1 MNFYQGL
8 VLRLEE
14 ALGQRT
20 VDWRTKT
27 LSRGIMWG
35 FVMLGVI
42 YLITFAVENF
52 ADAQLEKLSA
62 FELTLKDTNISYV
75 QIRRDEKNFYLP
87 FKTDKQRYL
96 KEHDEQT
103 AKLLSSID
111 KVIELSPDEASTAKA
126 KEMQGAIK
134 LYKEKF
140 DASAKKILEAGFN
153 EEGGLHKL
161 MRTAIEDLESQLPTN
176 ANDLEVAQLKLR
188 RHEKDF
194 IQREDIKYKEK
205 HIAERAAFSS
215 ALSHAALAN
224 SDEVSKL
231 LAQYNTAFDAYVD
244 AQLAARK
251 AEKEA
256 NKASDKPEEVIATLD
271 KVALSAI
278 EDQKSFSELLSS
290 MAATIF
296 TLVLI
301 SIAILLTVLVTL
313 IAKGIRQPV
322 EHLHK
327 TVEALANGEDVRTD
341 MEQPDELGELGRSFD
356 RMIDERNAVQQA
368 IVDENDKLNDAV
380 LNLLQAVAVLARKD
394 LTHKV
399 PVTEDV
405 TGPVAD
411 ALNLLSSET
420 AKVLQRVSDLSADV
434 AQASMQVKEQSDE
447 VMGIVEKEGEEVEKA
462 SKALITAADSMTKI
476 AAVARSANQSAEHA
490 MKTTRQAM
498 ETVNTTVS
506 GINNTRETIRET
518 EKRIKRLGERSQEI
532 SLAVNLINSISE
544 RTHILALNASMHA
557 ASAGEAG
564 RGFAVVADEVQR
576 LAENARQATQQIS
589 SLVHNI
595 QADTAETM
603 SAMNQAIEQVVAG
616 SRLAEQ
622 AGQQMEI
629 TEQSTAQLVKAVQQ
643 IAIASEAQVRIN
655 RDLVVR
661 ADSINASTQ
670 YTNVKLKEQS
680 LQTHSLVEYARGLL
694 SAVRVFKLPE

>member
-14 ALGQRT
+14 ALSQRT
-20 VDWRTKT
+20 VAWRTKT

-35 FVMLGVI
+35 FALLGMI
-42 YLITFAVENF
+42 YLITFTVENF
-52 ADAQLEKLSA
+52 ANAQLEKLTA
-62 FELTLKDTNISYV
+62 FELALKDTDISYV

-103 AKLLSSID
+103 AKLLRSIE
-111 KVIELSPDEASTAKA
+111 KVIELSPDQASTEKA
-126 KEMQGAIK
+126 KEMQQAIK

-140 DASAKKILEAGFN
+140 DTSAKKIIEAGFN
-153 EEGGLHKL
+153 EESGLHKV
-161 MRTAIEDLESQLPTN
+161 MRSAIQDLESQLPAN
-176 ANDLEVAQLKLR
+176 ANELAVTQLTLR

-205 HIAERAAFSS
+205 HIAERAAFNS
-215 ALSHAALAN
+215 ALSRAALAN
-224 SDEVSKL
+224 SDEVGKL
-231 LAQYNTAFDAYVD
+231 FTQYTMAFDAYVD
-244 AQLAARK
+244 AQLSARK

-256 NKASDKPEEVIATLD
+256 NKASDKPEEVIAALD
-271 KVALSAI
+271 KVALSVI
-278 EDQKSFSELLSS
+278 EEQKTFSELLSS
-290 MAATIF
+290 IAATIF
-296 TLVLI
+296 ALVLI

-313 IAKGIRQPV
+313 IAKGIRLPV
-322 EHLHK
+322 EHLQM
-327 TVEALANGEDVRTD
+327 TVEALANGEDVRAN

-356 RMIDERNAVQQA
+356 RMIEERNTVQQG
-368 IVDENDKLNDAV
+368 IIDENDKLNDAV
-380 LNLLQAVAVLARKD
+380 LNLLQAVAILARKD

-434 AQASMQVKEQSDE
+434 TQASLLVKEQSDE

-476 AAVARSANQSAEHA
+476 AAVARSANQSAEQA

-518 EKRIKRLGERSQEI
+518 EKRIKRLGDRSQEI

-622 AGQQMEI
+622 AGQQMEV
-629 TEQSTAQLVKAVQQ
+629 TEKSTAQLVKAVQQ
-643 IAIASEAQVRIN
+643 IAVASEAQVRIN
-655 RDLVVR
+655 RDLVTR
-661 ADSINASTQ
+661 AEGINASTQ
-670 YTNVKLKEQS
+670 YTNVKLKEQA
-680 LQTHSLVEYARGLL
+680 LLTHSLVEYARGLL

>member
-14 ALGQRT
+14 ALGQRS
-20 VDWRTKT
+20 VAWRTKT
-27 LSRGIMWG
+27 LTRGIMGG
-35 FVMLGVI
+35 FALLGLI
-42 YLITFAVENF
+42 YVLTFAMDEF
-52 ADAQLEKLSA
+52 AHSQMERIDE
-62 FELTLKDTNISYV
+62 FELALKTAEVNYV
-75 QIRRDEKNFYLP
+75 QVRRDEKNFYLP
-87 FKTDKQRYL
+87 FKLDKPRYL
-96 KEHDEQT
+96 KQHDEQT
-103 AKLLSSID
+103 KKLLKSID
-111 KVIELSPDEASTAKA
+111 EVIALSPDEASTAKA
-126 KEMQGAIK
+126 KEMQQAVK

-140 DASAKKILEAGFN
+140 DISAKKILEAGFN
-153 EEGGLHKL
+153 EEHGLHKV
-161 MRTAIEDLESQLPTN
+161 MRTAIRELESKLPNN
-176 ANDLEVAQLKLR
+176 ANELEISILKLR
-188 RHEKDF
+188 KIEKDF
-194 IQREDIKYKEK
+194 IQREDIKYKQE
-205 HIAERAAFSS
+205 HTAERAGFGT
-215 ALSHAALAN
+215 ALSRLNPAN
-224 SDEVSKL
+224 KDEINTLFS
-231 LAQYNTAFDAYVD
+231 QYTQAFDAYVD
-244 AQLAARK
+244 AQLAARQ

-256 NKASDKPEEVIATLD
+256 NKASDKPEEVLETLT

-278 EDQKSFSELLSS
+278 DSQESFDKMLSNTS
-290 MAATIF
+290 VAIF

-301 SIAILLTVLVTL
+301 GIALILTLMVTL

-322 EHLHK
+322 EHLHN

-356 RMIDERNAVQQA
+356 RMIEERNAVQQG
-368 IVDENDKLNDAV
+368 IIDENEKLNDAV
-380 LNLLQAVAVLARKD
+380 LNLLQAVAILARKD

-434 AQASMQVKEQSDE
+434 TQASLLVKEQSDE
-447 VMGIVEKEGEEVEKA
+447 VMGIAEKESEEVEKA
-462 SKALITAADSMTKI
+462 SKALTTAADSMTKI

-498 ETVNTTVS
+498 ESVNTTVS

-622 AGQQMEI
+622 AGQQMEV
-629 TEQSTAQLVKAVQQ
+629 TEQNTAQLVKAVQQ
-643 IAIASEAQVRIN
+643 IAVASEAQVRVN

-661 ADSINASTQ
+661 AEAINASTQ
-670 YTNVKLKEQS
+670 YTNAKLKEQS

-694 SAVRVFKLPE
+694 SAVRVFKLPD

>member
-1 MNFYQGL
+1 MNLYQSL

-14 ALGQRT
+14 ALGQRS
-20 VDWRTKT
+20 VAWRTQT
-27 LSRGIMWG
+27 LSRVITGG
-35 FVMLGVI
+35 FALLGLI
-42 YLITFAVENF
+42 YVLTFALDLYAENRT
-52 ADAQLEKLSA
+52 DKMNQ
-62 FELTLKDTNISYV
+62 FELTLKETDVNYV
-75 QIRRDEKNFYLP
+75 QVRRDEKNFYLP
-87 FKTDKQRYL
+87 FKTDKARYL
-96 KEHDEQT
+96 KQHNEQV
-103 AKLLSSID
+103 AKLLQA
-111 KVIELSPDEASTAKA
+111 IESMIALSPDQASTDKA
-126 KEMQGAIK
+126 REMAQAIK
-134 LYKEKF
+134 QYKEKF
-140 DASAKKILEAGFN
+140 DVSARKLQEAGFN
-153 EEGGLHKL
+153 EDTGLHKV
-161 MRTAIEDLESQLPTN
+161 MRQAIRELEDQIGNNAAELEISKLN
-176 ANDLEVAQLKLR
+176 LR

-194 IQREDIKYKEK
+194 IQREDNQYREQ
-205 HIAERAAFSS
+205 HVAERAKFS
-215 ALSHAALAN
+215 AILSRSNIPNKDAISTLF
-224 SDEVSKL
+224 V
-231 LAQYNTAFDAYVD
+231 QYNLAFDAYAD
-244 AQLAARK
+244 AYLAARQ

-256 NKASDKPEEVIATLD
+256 NKATDKPETVIAELD
-271 KVALSAI
+271 KVALAAV
-278 EDQKSFSELLSS
+278 EAEKSFSETLKNISATVFTIVLL
-290 MAATIF
+290 A
-296 TLVLI
+296 
-301 SIAILLTVLVTL
+301 IAILLATLVSV

-322 EHLHK
+322 EHLHN
-327 TVEALANGEDVRTD
+327 TVEALASGEDVRAD
-341 MEQPDELGELGRSFD
+341 MQQLDELGELGRSFD

-368 IVDENDKLNDAV
+368 IVDENEKLNDAV

-434 AQASMQVKEQSDE
+434 TQASLLVKEHSDE
-447 VMGIVEKEGEEVEKA
+447 IVEISAKESEEVEKTA
-462 SKALITAADSMTKI
+462 KALTVAADSMTKI

-498 ETVNTTVS
+498 ETVNTTVN

-595 QADTAETM
+595 QADTAETV
-603 SAMNQAIEQVVAG
+603 SAMNQAIEQVVHG

-622 AGQQMEI
+622 AGQQMEV
-629 TEQSTAQLVKAVQQ
+629 TEQNTAQLVKAVQQ
-643 IAIASEAQVRIN
+643 IAAASEAQVRVN
-655 RDLVVR
+655 RDLVTR
-661 ADSINASTQ
+661 AEAINASTQ
-670 YTNVKLKEQS
+670 YTAVKLKDQAI
-680 LQTHSLVEYARGLL
+680 QTHSLVEYARGLL
-694 SAVRVFKLPE
+694 SAVRVFKLPG

>member
-14 ALGQRT
+14 ALSQRS
-20 VDWRTKT
+20 VAWRTKT
-27 LSRGIMWG
+27 LSRAIIGG
-35 FVMLGVI
+35 FALLGLI
-42 YLITFAVENF
+42 YVLTFALNLYADHRLENMNN
-52 ADAQLEKLSA
+52 
-62 FELTLKDTNISYV
+62 FELALKETDVNYV
-75 QIRRDEKNFYLP
+75 QVRRDEKNFYLP
-87 FKTDKQRYL
+87 FKTAKERYL
-96 KEHDEQT
+96 KEHGEQVV
-103 AKLLSSID
+103 KLLKAID
-111 KVIELSPDEASTAKA
+111 TVIELSPDEASSAKA
-126 KEMQGAIK
+126 REMTQAVK
-134 LYKEKF
+134 KYKEKF
-140 DASAKKILEAGFN
+140 DISAVKLQEAGFN
-153 EEGGLHKL
+153 EETGLHKV
-161 MRTAIEDLESQLPTN
+161 MRDAIRELEDQLQGNSADLEISKLT
-176 ANDLEVAQLKLR
+176 LR
-188 RHEKDF
+188 RYEKDF
-194 IQREDIKYKEK
+194 IQREDIKYKEQ
-205 HIAERAAFSS
+205 HIAERANFNALLSS
-215 ALSHAALAN
+215 SSIAN
-224 SDEVSKL
+224 KEQIGTLFV
-231 LAQYNTAFDAYVD
+231 QYTKAFDAYTD
-244 AQLAARK
+244 AFLAARQ
-251 AEKEA
+251 AEKAA
-256 NKASDKPEEVIATLD
+256 NKATDKPEEVIKELD
-271 KVALSAI
+271 KVALAAI
-278 EDQKSFSELLSS
+278 VEEKSFSRLLSNVS
-290 MAATIF
+290 ATLF
-296 TLVLI
+296 TVVLLA
-301 SIAILLTVLVTL
+301 IAMLLTILVTL

-327 TVEALANGEDVRTD
+327 TVEALANGEDVRSD

-380 LNLLQAVAVLARKD
+380 LNLLQAVAILARKD

-434 AQASMQVKEQSDE
+434 AQASMLVKEQSDE

-643 IAIASEAQVRIN
+643 IAVASEAQVRIN